1 MKFGRT
7 LRDRT
12 LKEWRFYTV
21 DYKALKKS
29 LKLPAGKEL
38 VDSLESGNESD
49 GNMQSTPGMDTSEFF
64 RLLDDSEQKLTKFYH
79 DKERW
84 AFDYMKTLEDRVTAL
99 REVAAD
105 PEEAIVSSPTSETS
119 GISSS
124 SSSSNVSDIFD
135 NSEEEGSPESEDAV
149 VDLEKTLAK
158 LSTSKDNEWL
168 KDAYRRMGESKH
180 FHKYIYAKKSLM
192 TFYREL
198 ELLLDFLE
206 LNKTAFSK
214 ILKKFDKKTGS
225 SVREEHLKR
234 LSETHKYLEGAV
246 LRELKAEV
254 ASLVEE
260 VNSLKPALP
269 KGWENR
275 KVYTIGC
282 FDLFHRGESNATGQY
297 SSF

>member
-1 MKFGRT
+1 M
-7 LRDRT
+7 
-12 LKEWRFYTV
+12 

-38 VDSLESGNESD
+38 VDSLESENESD
-49 GNMQSTPGMDTSEFF
+49 DNLNRSLDVDTSEFF
-64 RLLDDSEQKLTKFYH
+64 RLLDEQEQKLTKFYN

-84 AFDYMKTLEDRVTAL
+84 AFEYMKTLEDRVTAL
-99 REVAAD
+99 REVAAN
-105 PEEAIVSSPTSETS
+105 PEVIASPTQSESS

-124 SSSSNVSDIFD
+124 SSSSNVSEMVGP
-135 NSEEEGSPESEDAV
+135 EEEDVTEEATAV
-149 VDLEKTLAK
+149 MDLEQTLAK
-158 LSTSKDNEWL
+158 LSSSKDGEWI
-168 KDAYRRMGESKH
+168 KEAYRRVGASKH
-180 FHKYIYAKKSLM
+180 FHKYIYAKKSLV
-192 TFYREL
+192 TFHREL

-225 SVREEHLKR
+225 SIREER
-234 LSETHKYLEGAV
+234 LEKLAETHKFLGGDV
-246 LRELKAEV
+246 LRELKYEV

-260 VNSLKPALP
+260 VNGLKPELP

-282 FDLFHRGESNATGQY
+282 FDLFHRGR
-297 SSF
+297 

>member
-7 LRDRT
+7 LRDRS

-21 DYKALKKS
+21 DYKALKQS
-29 LKLPAGKEL
+29 LKLPASKEL
-38 VDSLESGNESD
+38 AHSLSSGNESD
-49 GNMQSTPGMDTSEFF
+49 NNMQRAPDMDTSEFF
-64 RLLDDSEQKLTKFYH
+64 RVLDESEQKLTKFYH

-99 REVAAD
+99 REVAAN
-105 PEEAIVSSPTSETS
+105 PEVVESPSRSATS

-124 SSSSNVSDIFD
+124 SSSSNATDIFD
-135 NSEEEGSPESEDAV
+135 TEEEGSPRAVAAV
-149 VDLEKTLAK
+149 VDLETTLAK
-158 LSTSKDNEWL
+158 LSSKDNEWL
-168 KDAYRRMGESKH
+168 KDAYRRMGSSKH

-192 TFYREL
+192 TFQREL

-225 SVREEHLKR
+225 CIREDHLKR
-234 LSETHKYLEGAV
+234 LSETHHFLEGAV
-246 LRELKAEV
+246 LRELKEEV
-254 ASLVEE
+254 ESLVEE
-260 VNSLKPALP
+260 VTSLKPALP
-269 KGWENR
+269 KGWGNR

-282 FDLFHRGESNATGQY
+282 FDLFHRGK
-297 SSF
+297 